1 MSKLQIIEREKL
13 SDDSGNPATLYLV
26 ELLPGIR
33 DVILKNGSF
42 KPKYVGKSRIQSFM
56 GGYLEDSAFIYEMIK
71 DAVTEGN
78 VYEMIDAMKKRK
90 FDMITFPN

>member
-1 MSKLQIIEREKL
+1 MTKLQIIQKEKL
-13 SDDSGNPATLYLV
+13 VDDSKNPATLYLV

-42 KPKYVGKSRIQSFM
+42 RPEYVGKSRIQSFM
-56 GGYLEDSAFIYEMIK
+56 GGYLEDSALVYEMLK

-78 VYEMIDAMKKRK
+78 VYEMINAMKEKK
-90 FDMITFPN
+90 FDFITFPN